1 MTFARASRMLSSS
14 GSKGLPRVSY
24 EFCEVAPPPSTNEI
38 NHLTQI
44 RFIVLVCQ
52 EVNIATVNPEA
63 NAAHLNLANAYSDAG
78 RLEEARAAGLI
89 AVERHS
95 TEFDPYGNLVQIYVA
110 LGETDE
116 ALSLLMEALEKFSDE
131 A

>member
-14 GSKGLPRVSY
+14 GSKELPGVSD
-24 EFCEVAPPPSTNEI
+24 EFRQVAPPPSTNET
-38 NHLTQI
+38 NHLIQI

-78 RLEEARAAGLI
+78 RLEEAREAGLI

-95 TEFDPYGNLVQIYVA
+95 IR
-110 LGETDE
+110 
-116 ALSLLMEALEKFSDE
+116 MEISCWFMLRLENWMRR
-131 A
+131 

>member
-1 MTFARASRMLSSS
+1 MIFARASRMLSSS

-24 EFCEVAPPPSTNEI
+24 EFCEVAPPPATNEI

-78 RLEEARAAGLI
+78 GWRRRARRG
-89 AVERHS
+89 
-95 TEFDPYGNLVQIYVA
+95 
-110 LGETDE
+110 
-116 ALSLLMEALEKFSDE
+116 
-131 A
+131 